1 MIFMNL
7 DLNKILRIT
16 IQTGKVS
23 IGSRQTVKAVDN
35 YQAKAVVL
43 ASNCPKDVRDRIT
56 GNVPVIDFPG
66 IGIELGTICSKPFA
80 VAAMAVKD
88 PGESKILGA
97 IKG

>member
-1 MIFMNL
+1 MDL
-7 DLNKILRIT
+7 DFNKILRIA

-43 ASNCPKDVRDRIT
+43 ASNCPGDVRDRVT
-56 GNVPVIDFPG
+56 GKVPVMDFPG
-66 IGIELGTICSKPFA
+66 IGVELGTVCSKPFA
-80 VAAMAVKD
+80 VAAMAIED
-88 PGESKILGA
+88 PGESKILTV

>member
-1 MIFMNL
+1 MDL

-16 IQTGKVS
+16 VQTGKVS

-43 ASNCPKDVRDRIT
+43 ASNCPTDVRDRVT
-56 GNVPVIDFPG
+56 GKVPVIDFPG
-66 IGIELGTICSKPFA
+66 IGVELGTVCSKPFA
-80 VAAMAVKD
+80 VAAMAVED
-88 PGESKILGA
+88 PGESKILGI

>member
-1 MIFMNL
+1 MDL
-7 DLNKILRIT
+7 DFNKILRIT

-43 ASNCPKDVRDRIT
+43 ASNCPADVRDRVT
-56 GNVPVIDFPG
+56 GKVPVMDFPG
-66 IGIELGTICSKPFA
+66 IGVELGTVCSKPFA
-80 VAAMAVKD
+80 VAAMAIED
-88 PGESKILGA
+88 PGESKILTV